1 MAKSVHSKF
10 QIDRTYRSKV
20 TGGRFFAI
28 SDVFGGNDLKK
39 PHFLRTL
46 WWPQFLSN
54 QLETLGGFS
63 CSSKACIK
71 ALVDKSDFRYGLQ
84 ARFCDYFTTF
94 CVHDGGHIFHPMGTR
109 LGDMI
114 DNRLKFVLKL
124 CERNRIIF
132 SYEKMTL
139 NDKSRKRHV
148 DHGSSVT
155 LRKIPYFFTNF
166 LYMIIMGL
174 FSHFFSKKKLKMT

>member
-1 MAKSVHSKF
+1 MAKSAHLKF
-10 QIDRTYRSKV
+10 QKDRSYRSKV

-28 SDVFGGNDLKK
+28 SDVFGGNHLKK

-63 CSSKACIK
+63 FSIKACIK
-71 ALVDKSDFRYGLQ
+71 ALADKSDRRYRLQ

-94 CVHDGGHIFHPMGTR
+94 CVHDGGHIFRPLGTK
-109 LGDMI
+109 LGDTI
-114 DNRLKFVLKL
+114 DNRLNFVLKL

-166 LYMIIMGL
+166 L
-174 FSHFFSKKKLKMT
+174 

>member
-1 MAKSVHSKF
+1 MAKSAHLKF
-10 QIDRTYRSKV
+10 QKDRTYRSKV

-28 SDVFGGNDLKK
+28 SDVFGGNHLKK
-39 PHFLRTL
+39 PLFLRTL

-71 ALVDKSDFRYGLQ
+71 ALADKSDRRYRLQ

-94 CVHDGGHIFHPMGTR
+94 CVHDGGHIFHPMATR
-109 LGDMI
+109 LKDMI

-132 SYEKMTL
+132 SYEKMTF

-148 DHGSSVT
+148 DHGSSV
-155 LRKIPYFFTNF
+155 
-166 LYMIIMGL
+166 GL
-174 FSHFFSKKKLKMT
+174 

>member
-1 MAKSVHSKF
+1 MKNFDSAIILFLRKRHFWRHFWRPCRCTINLKIFFWGIYLAKSVHSKF

-20 TGGRFFAI
+20 TGGRFFANI
-28 SDVFGGNDLKK
+28 PTFWVTTTL
-39 PHFLRTL
+39 PPQFLRTL

-124 CERNRIIF
+124 WERNRVIF
-132 SYEKMTL
+132 SYEKMT
-139 NDKSRKRHV
+139 
-148 DHGSSVT
+148 
-155 LRKIPYFFTNF
+155 
-166 LYMIIMGL
+166 
-174 FSHFFSKKKLKMT
+174 